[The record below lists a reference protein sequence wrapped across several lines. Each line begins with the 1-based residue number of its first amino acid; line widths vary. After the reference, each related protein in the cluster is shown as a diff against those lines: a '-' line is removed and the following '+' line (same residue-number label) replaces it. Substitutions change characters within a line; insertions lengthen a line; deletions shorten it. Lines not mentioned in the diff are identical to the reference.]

1 MLAGCYGTVLAM
13 ISPPSTL
20 PDDPVELKK
29 IIAQISAQCDQYE
42 SRCKQYES
50 ENELLREQM
59 RKLFDRLFGRK
70 SEKLFGG
77 SPQLLLFDMPE
88 IDPEAEPEVE
98 DKVEIEAYSRKKAG
112 RKPLPEN
119 LPRVEIVHDIS
130 EDEKVCSCGAPLE
143 RIGEEVSE
151 KLDIIP
157 AIIRVIRHIRPKYG
171 CRCCEGVK
179 DDGPTIKIAPVPP
192 QIIPKG
198 IASAGLLA
206 HILTA
211 KFADALPFYRQEKQ
225 FARLGVEIGRATMCN
240 WAMKAAQACRPLLD
254 LLCQDI
260 RSGPLI
266 NIDETTVQVLAE
278 PGRSPTTKSYMWIFR
293 GGDPQRASLIYRYAP
308 TRSGAVASS
317 FIKGYEGVVQTDGYV
332 GYDFLDA
339 DESIVHLGCWA
350 HVRRKFMDAAKA
362 GSSKSK
368 KSTSVDVALGYIRKL
383 YGIEKRA
390 KVRKLNIDQLVA
402 LRQQEAKPLLEKF
415 RKWLEKKSFHVVPKS
430 LLGKAVS
437 YSLDQWPRLVGY
449 LELGYATPD
458 NNLAENAIRPFV
470 VGRKNWLFAGTPEGA
485 AASAAIYSLIE
496 TAKANGLDPYKYL
509 RYLFENLPFAE
520 SEEDYRKLLPQQLG
534 ADKLVLPQSYSVV

>member
-1 MLAGCYGTVLAM
+1 M
-13 ISPPSTL
+13 ISIPSTL

-29 IIAQISAQCDQYE
+29 IIAEMAAVQQH
-42 SRCKQYES
+42 YES
-50 ENELLREQM
+50 ENELLREQN
-59 RKLFDRLFGRK
+59 RKLFDQLFGRK

-88 IDPEAEPEVE
+88 VDPEAEPEVE
-98 DKVEIEAYSRKKAG
+98 DHVEVPAHSRKKPG

-119 LPRVEIVHDIS
+119 LPRVEVVHDIS
-130 EDEKVCSCGAPLE
+130 EEEKVCGCGAALE

-171 CRCCEGVK
+171 CRCCEGVE
-179 DDGPTIKIAPVPP
+179 DDGPTIKIAAVPP
-192 QIIPKG
+192 QIVPKG

-211 KFADALPFYRQEKQ
+211 KFTDALPFYRQEKQ

-240 WAMKAAQACRPLLD
+240 WTVKASEACRPLLEV
-254 LLCQDI
+254 LTGEI

-266 NIDETTVQVLAE
+266 NIDETTVQVLRE

-293 GGDPQRASLIYRYAP
+293 GGDPQRPSLVYRYAP
-308 TRSGAVASS
+308 SRSGEVALS
-317 FIKGYEGVVQTDGYV
+317 FVGDYEGSVQTDGYV
-332 GYDFLDA
+332 GYNFLDTK
-339 DESIVHLGCWA
+339 ESIIHLGCWA

-368 KSTSVDVALGYIRKL
+368 KSGSVDVALGYIRKL

-390 KVRKLNIDQLVA
+390 KTRKLDAEQLAA
-402 LRQQEAKPLLEKF
+402 LRQAEAKPLLAKF
-415 RKWLEKKSFHVVPKS
+415 RVWLEKKSLQVVPKS

-437 YSLDQWPRLVGY
+437 YTLDQWPRLVGY
-449 LELGYATPD
+449 LEVGYATPD

-485 AASAAIYSLIE
+485 EASATLYSLIE
-496 TAKANGLDPYKYL
+496 TAKANGLDTYQYL
-509 RYLFENLPFAE
+509 RYLFENLPFAQ
-520 SEEDYRKLLPQQLG
+520 SEEDYRKLLPQQLN
-534 ADKLVLPQSYSVV
+534 AKELTLPQSFSVV